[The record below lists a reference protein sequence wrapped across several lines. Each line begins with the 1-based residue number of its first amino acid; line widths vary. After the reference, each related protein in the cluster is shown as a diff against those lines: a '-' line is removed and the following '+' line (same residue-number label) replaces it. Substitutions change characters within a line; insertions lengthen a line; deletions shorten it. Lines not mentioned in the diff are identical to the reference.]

1 MLFVTVAQE
10 KRDFKIFV
18 ILMSG
23 RANGFLA
30 FFLCC
35 HARADM
41 EAVWLQSSGVPQLPA
56 HRTVSVMEMVRL
68 M

>member
-1 MLFVTVAQE
+1 
-10 KRDFKIFV
+10 
-18 ILMSG
+18 MSG
-23 RANGFLA
+23 QANEFLA

-41 EAVWLQSSGVPQLPA
+41 EAVWRQSSGVPQLPA